1 MGQKGDRA
9 AKEPLAIR
17 MYAEGKTLEAIAAD
31 LDISPT
37 SLRNW
42 KSQTMIPGG
51 EIDEWDR
58 ARQQRRNMSCRLK
71 DIYEEQ
77 VKYIE
82 ELRPDE
88 RTAPMIDA
96 LSKMGALVEKHAIRE
111 KTIQAVKNI
120 EIKAAGTGRKSLDPE
135 TMKIIKE
142 EIYGIA

>member
-17 MYAEGKTLEAIAAD
+17 MYAEGKTLEVIAAD

-37 SLRNW
+37 SLRKW
-42 KSQTMIPGG
+42 KSQAMIPGG

-120 EIKAAGTGRKSLDPE
+120 EIKAADTGRKSLDPE

>member
-17 MYAEGKTLEAIAAD
+17 MYAEGKNLEAIAAD

-51 EIDEWDR
+51 EIDKWDR

>member
-17 MYAEGKTLEAIAAD
+17 MYAEGKNLEAIAAD

-82 ELRPDE
+82 ELRPNE

>member
-1 MGQKGDRA
+1 
-9 AKEPLAIR
+9 
-17 MYAEGKTLEAIAAD
+17 
-31 LDISPT
+31 
-37 SLRNW
+37 
-42 KSQTMIPGG
+42 
-51 EIDEWDR
+51 
-58 ARQQRRNMSCRLK
+58 MSCRLK